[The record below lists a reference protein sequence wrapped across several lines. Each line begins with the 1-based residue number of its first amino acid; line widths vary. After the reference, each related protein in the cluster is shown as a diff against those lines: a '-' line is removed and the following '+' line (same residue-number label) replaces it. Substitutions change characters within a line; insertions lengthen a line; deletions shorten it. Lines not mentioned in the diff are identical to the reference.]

1 MIMMNL
7 SILKDYYIKI
17 LNIKWNVLLYIKM
30 IVFLDFLAV
39 AIVIPLMQ
47 SYFKEANID
56 TKLYAYI
63 SSTYMISQLIGTLLS
78 GYWVDFFNKR
88 TILLL
93 SFLSSCISYLMIII
107 GFHYQS
113 GYIML
118 ISRVIVGLFKQ
129 TYTVST
135 TIIAHERKDNEKLMS
150 TELGHLSAIMT
161 TAFIVSIYIIII
173 IIFIIEISYQIRL
186 VLY

>member
-1 MIMMNL
+1 MMFAQ
-7 SILKDYYIKI
+7 IFDM
-17 LNIKWNVLLYIKM
+17 KWNVLLCIKM
-30 IVFLDFLAV
+30 IVFMDFLAV

-78 GYWVDFFNKR
+78 GYWVDKLNKR

-107 GFHYQS
+107 GFQYQN

-135 TIIAHERKDNEKLMS
+135 TIIAHEHKDNEKMM
-150 TELGHLSAIMT
+150 TKELGHLSAIMT
-161 TAFIVSIYIIII
+161 TAFIVSNLSIMILINIIII
-173 IIFIIEISYQIRL
+173 IIMIVIYIGRSFIR
-186 VLY
+186 